1 MQFPIKTPLSVRKVA
16 LGLTVL
22 EMLIVIAALA
32 VIVLISVPGSGM
44 LLAKYQLESATK
56 GIHEG
61 LELARTEAQLRNS
74 KVVMCPSSNGHVCRR
89 DGNWN
94 MGWLVYTDGN
104 DDGVVEDIELIRS
117 FEAPSNAIHIIATGA
132 VQSRAAF
139 TLTGLVPDNGAKA
152 GQFKICLEDSDKPP
166 KLLNILEEGWL
177 QEMPARDQNCSSG

>member
-1 MQFPIKTPLSVRKVA
+1 MQFLDKTPVTVRNVA

-44 LLAKYQLESATK
+44 LLAKYRLDSATN

-74 KVVMCPSSNGHVCRR
+74 TVVMCPSSNGHVCRR
-89 DGNWN
+89 DGNWT
-94 MGWLVYTDGN
+94 MGWLVFTDGN
-104 DDGVVEDIELIRS
+104 GDGVVEDIELIRS
-117 FEAPSNAIHIIATGA
+117 FEAPNSAIQIIATGA

-139 TLTGLVPDNGAKA
+139 TLTGLVPDNDASS

-166 KLLNILEEGWL
+166 KLLSVLEEGWL
-177 QEMPARDQNCSSG
+177 QEIPARDQDCSSG